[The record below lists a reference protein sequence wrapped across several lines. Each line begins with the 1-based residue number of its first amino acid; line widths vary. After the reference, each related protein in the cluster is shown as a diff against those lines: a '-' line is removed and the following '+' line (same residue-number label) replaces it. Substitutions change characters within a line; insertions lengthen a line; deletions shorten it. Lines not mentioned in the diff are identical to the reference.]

1 MQATATP
8 LPSAQS
14 HAFEKPAMARTPHAA
29 GVDVSRPSANA
40 PEIDMAVAEKRSPLA
55 RVIARVIAL
64 WEAQAAAFRPVA
76 LDVGPWLP
84 SEVARHAAAV
94 GTGSI
99 VSAAVHG
106 IAGRIAAAWK
116 ARQQRR
122 AAMRDIEILRQ
133 LDDATLRDIGV
144 LRDDIAPA
152 AYENA
157 RRRAGG

>member
-40 PEIDMAVAEKRSPLA
+40 VEIDMPVAERRSPLA
-55 RVIARVIAL
+55 SVIAL

-84 SEVARHAAAV
+84 TQAARHATAV

-157 RRRAGG
+157 RRRAGC

>member
-1 MQATATP
+1 MRATATP
-8 LPSAQS
+8 LPSATS
-14 HAFEKPAMARTPHAA
+14 HASPRLAVARTPHAA

-40 PEIDMAVAEKRSPLA
+40 AEIDMPVAEKRSPFA
-55 RVIARVIAL
+55 RMIAL

-84 SEVARHAAAV
+84 SEAARHAAAV

-99 VSAAVHG
+99 VSAAVHAV
-106 IAGRIAAAWK
+106 AGRIAAAWK

-144 LRDDIAPA
+144 LRDDIAPT